1 MIVLKCIAVDD
12 EPLALRLVETFI
24 EQTPFLQLA
33 CSCDNAVEAMS
44 LIREQQPDIV
54 FLDINMPNLTGM
66 ELARLLQEQPGP
78 LPKIIFTTAYNH
90 YAIEGYRV
98 NAVDYLLKPFSY
110 EEFLRAANKVLQ
122 MSEEASNQFHSVS
135 ADDEFI
141 FLKVEYQWVRISLK
155 DILYIESLKDYVK
168 VHLEDSQKSLMSVM
182 SLISLKALEEKLP
195 SSKFMRIN
203 RSFIVPL
210 DKISS
215 ISKNS
220 IFIGKTEI
228 TVGEQYKETFKTIVD
243 KWLK

>member
-1 MIVLKCIAVDD
+1 MTILKCIAVDD
-12 EPLALRLVETFI
+12 EPLALKLVETFI
-24 EQTPFLQLA
+24 EQTPFLELITT
-33 CSCDNAVEAMS
+33 CDNAVEAMGI
-44 LIREQQPDIV
+44 IRETKPDVV

-66 ELARLLQEQPGP
+66 ELARLIQDQSGP

-110 EEFLRAANKVLQ
+110 EEFLRASTKVLQ
-122 MSEEASNQFHSVS
+122 LHEEANNTHFQNIA

-155 DILYIESLKDYVK
+155 DICYIESLKDYVK
-168 VHLEDSQKSLMSVM
+168 VHLEDSQKALL

-195 SSKFMRIN
+195 SSKFMRVH
-203 RSFIVPL
+203 RSFIVSL
-210 DKISS
+210 DKISA

-220 IFIGKTEI
+220 IFIDKIEI
-228 TVGEQYKETFKTIVD
+228 TVGEQYKEAFKIVVD

>member
-1 MIVLKCIAVDD
+1 MSLLKCIAVDD
-12 EPLALRLVETFI
+12 EPLALKLVQTFI
-24 EQTPFLQLA
+24 DQTPFLELTA
-33 CSCDNAVEAMS
+33 SCDNAVEAME
-44 LIREQQPDIV
+44 LIREKQPDIV

-66 ELARLLQEQPGP
+66 ELARLLQEQPGT

-90 YAIEGYRV
+90 YAIEGYKV

-110 EEFLRAANKVLQ
+110 EEFLRAANKVLLQ
-122 MSEEASNQFHSVS
+122 TTEASNQSQS
-135 ADDEFI
+135 ITADDEFI

-168 VHLEDSQKSLMSVM
+168 VHLDDSQKTVL

-195 SSKFMRIN
+195 SAKFMRIH
-203 RSFIVPL
+203 RSFIVCL
-210 DKISS
+210 DKINA

-220 IFIGKTEI
+220 VFIGKTEI
-228 TVGEQYKETFKTIVD
+228 TVGEQYKEAFKTIVD

>member
-1 MIVLKCIAVDD
+1 MSLLKCIAVDD
-12 EPLALRLVETFI
+12 EPLALKLVQTFI
-24 EQTPFLQLA
+24 DQTPFLELTA
-33 CSCDNAVEAMS
+33 SCDNAVEAME
-44 LIREQQPDIV
+44 LIREKQPDVV

-66 ELARLLQEQPGP
+66 ELARLLQEQPGT

-90 YAIEGYRV
+90 YAIEGYKV

-110 EEFLRAANKVLQ
+110 EEFLRAVNKVLLQ
-122 MSEEASNQFHSVS
+122 TTEASNQSQS
-135 ADDEFI
+135 ITADDEFI

-168 VHLEDSQKSLMSVM
+168 VHLDDSQKTVL

-195 SSKFMRIN
+195 SAKFMRIH
-203 RSFIVPL
+203 RSFIVCL
-210 DKISS
+210 DKINA

-220 IFIGKTEI
+220 VFIGKTEI
-228 TVGEQYKETFKTIVD
+228 TVGEQYKEAFKTIVD

>member
-1 MIVLKCIAVDD
+1 MAVLKCIAVDD

-24 EQTPFLQLA
+24 EQTPFLQLTA
-33 CSCDNAVEAMS
+33 SCDNAVEAMS
-44 LIREQQPDIV
+44 LIREKQPDLV

-66 ELARLLQEQPGP
+66 ELARLLQEQPGQI
-78 LPKIIFTTAYNH
+78 PKIVFTTAYNH
-90 YAIEGYRV
+90 YAIEGYKV

-122 MSEEASNQFHSVS
+122 ITEEASNNFQTVA

-141 FLKVEYQWVRISLK
+141 FLKVEYQWVRIALK
-155 DILYIESLKDYVK
+155 EILYIESLKDYVK
-168 VHLEDSQKSLMSVM
+168 VHLDDSQKGVL

-195 SSKFMRIN
+195 LAKFMRVH
-203 RSFIVPL
+203 RSFIVSL
-210 DKISS
+210 DKINA
-215 ISKNS
+215 ITKNS

>member
-1 MIVLKCIAVDD
+1 MTVLKCIAVDD
-12 EPLALRLVETFI
+12 EPLALKLVETFI
-24 EQTPFLQLA
+24 HQTPFLELITT
-33 CSCDNAVEAMS
+33 CDNAVDAMGI
-44 LIREQQPDIV
+44 IREEKPDVV

-66 ELARLLQEQPGP
+66 ELARLLQDQPGP
-78 LPKIIFTTAYNH
+78 LPKIVFTTAYNH

-110 EEFLRAANKVLQ
+110 EEFLRASSKVLQ
-122 MSEEASNQFHSVS
+122 LHEEANNNAFQNIA

-155 DILYIESLKDYVK
+155 DICYIESLKDYVK
-168 VHLEDSQKSLMSVM
+168 VHLEDSQKALL

-195 SSKFMRIN
+195 SSKFMRVH
-203 RSFIVPL
+203 RSFIVSL
-210 DKISS
+210 DKISA

-220 IFIGKTEI
+220 IFIDKIEI
-228 TVGEQYKETFKTIVD
+228 TVGEQYKEAFKVMVD

>member
-1 MIVLKCIAVDD
+1 MTILKCIAVDD
-12 EPLALRLVETFI
+12 EPLALKLVETFI
-24 EQTPFLQLA
+24 HQTPFLELITT
-33 CSCDNAVEAMS
+33 CDNAVDAMS
-44 LIREQQPDIV
+44 IIRDKQPDIV

-66 ELARLLQEQPGP
+66 ELARLLQDQPGP

-110 EEFLRAANKVLQ
+110 EEFLRASNKVLQ
-122 MSEEASNQFHSVS
+122 LSEEANNQFQGVTVE
-135 ADDEFI
+135 DEFI

-155 DILYIESLKDYVK
+155 DITYIESLKDYVK
-168 VHLEDSQKSLMSVM
+168 VHLEDSQKAFL

-195 SSKFMRIN
+195 SSKFMRVH
-203 RSFIVPL
+203 RSFIIAL
-210 DKISS
+210 DKISA

-220 IFIGKTEI
+220 IFIDKIEI
-228 TVGEQYKETFKTIVD
+228 TVGEQYKEAFKIMVD

>member
-1 MIVLKCIAVDD
+1 MTILRCIAVDD
-12 EPLALRLVETFI
+12 EPLALKLVETFI
-24 EQTPFLQLA
+24 HQTPFLELITT
-33 CSCDNAVEAMS
+33 CDNAVDAMGI
-44 LIREQQPDIV
+44 IREEKPDVV

-66 ELARLLQEQPGP
+66 ELARLLQDQAGP
-78 LPKIIFTTAYNH
+78 LPKIVFTTAYNH

-110 EEFLRAANKVLQ
+110 EEFLRASSKVLQ
-122 MSEEASNQFHSVS
+122 LHEEANNNAFQNIA

-155 DILYIESLKDYVK
+155 EICYIESLKDYVK
-168 VHLEDSQKSLMSVM
+168 VHLEDSQKAVL

-195 SSKFMRIN
+195 SSKFMREH
-203 RSFIVPL
+203 RSFIVSL
-210 DKISS
+210 DKISA

-220 IFIGKTEI
+220 IFIDKIEI
-228 TVGEQYKETFKTIVD
+228 TVGEQYKEAFKTMVD

>member
-1 MIVLKCIAVDD
+1 MTTLKCIAVDD

-24 EQTPFLQLA
+24 EQTPFLQLTA
-33 CSCDNAVEAMS
+33 SCDNAVEAMS
-44 LIREQQPDIV
+44 LIREKQPDLV

-66 ELARLLQEQPGP
+66 ELARLLQEQPG
-78 LPKIIFTTAYNH
+78 LVPKIVFTTAYNH
-90 YAIEGYRV
+90 YAIEGYKV

-122 MSEEASNQFHSVS
+122 ITEEASNNFQTVA

-141 FLKVEYQWVRISLK
+141 FLKVEYQWVRIPLK
-155 DILYIESLKDYVK
+155 EILYIESLKDYVK
-168 VHLEDSQKSLMSVM
+168 VHLDDSQKGVL

-195 SSKFMRIN
+195 SAKFMRVH
-203 RSFIVPL
+203 RSFIVSL
-210 DKISS
+210 DKINA
-215 ISKNS
+215 ITKNS

>member
-1 MIVLKCIAVDD
+1 MSLLKCIAVDD
-12 EPLALRLVETFI
+12 EPLALKLVQTFI
-24 EQTPFLQLA
+24 AQTPFLELTA
-33 CSCDNAVEAMS
+33 SCDNAVEAME
-44 LIREQQPDIV
+44 LIREKQPDIL

-66 ELARLLQEQPGP
+66 ELARLLQEQPGT

-90 YAIEGYRV
+90 YAIEGYKV

-110 EEFLRAANKVLQ
+110 EEFLRAANKVLLQ
-122 MSEEASNQFHSVS
+122 TQEASNQMQTIT

-168 VHLEDSQKSLMSVM
+168 VHLDDSQKTVL

-195 SSKFMRIN
+195 SSKFMRIH
-203 RSFIVPL
+203 RSFIVCL
-210 DKISS
+210 DKINA

-220 IFIGKTEI
+220 VFIGKTEI
-228 TVGEQYKETFKTIVD
+228 TVGEQYKEAFKTIVD

>member
-1 MIVLKCIAVDD
+1 MTVLKCIAVDD
-12 EPLALRLVETFI
+12 EPLALKLVETFI
-24 EQTPFLQLA
+24 HQTPFLELITT
-33 CSCDNAVEAMS
+33 CDNAVDAMGI
-44 LIREQQPDIV
+44 IRETKPDLV

-66 ELARLLQEQPGP
+66 ELARLLQDQGGP
-78 LPKIIFTTAYNH
+78 LPKIVFTTAYNH

-110 EEFLRAANKVLQ
+110 EEFLRASSKVLQ
-122 MSEEASNQFHSVS
+122 LTEEANNTFTTIA

-155 DILYIESLKDYVK
+155 DITYIESLKDYVK
-168 VHLEDSQKSLMSVM
+168 VHLEDSQKALM

-195 SSKFMRIN
+195 SSKFMRVH
-203 RSFIVPL
+203 RSFIVSL
-210 DKISS
+210 EKISA

-220 IFIGKTEI
+220 IFIDKIEI
-228 TVGEQYKETFKTIVD
+228 TVGEQYKEAFKTLVD

>member
-1 MIVLKCIAVDD
+1 MAVLKCIAVDD
-12 EPLALRLVETFI
+12 EPLALKLVETFI
-24 EQTPFLQLA
+24 EQTPFLQLTA
-33 CSCDNAVEAMS
+33 SCDNAVEAMS
-44 LIREQQPDIV
+44 LIREKQPDLV

-66 ELARLLQEQPGP
+66 ELARLLQEQPG
-78 LPKIIFTTAYNH
+78 LVPKIVFTTAYNH
-90 YAIEGYRV
+90 YAIEGYKV

-122 MSEEASNQFHSVS
+122 ITEEASNNFQTVA

-141 FLKVEYQWVRISLK
+141 FLKVEYQWVRIPLK
-155 DILYIESLKDYVK
+155 EILYIESLKDYVK
-168 VHLEDSQKSLMSVM
+168 VHLDDSQKGVL

-195 SSKFMRIN
+195 SAKFMRVH
-203 RSFIVPL
+203 RSFIVSL
-210 DKISS
+210 DKINA
-215 ISKNS
+215 ITKNS

>member
-122 MSEEASNQFHSVS
+122 MSEEASNQFHSVA

-168 VHLEDSQKSLMSVM
+168 VHFEDSQKSLM
-182 SLISLKALEEKLP
+182 SLISLKALEEKLS

>member
-1 MIVLKCIAVDD
+1 MTVLKCIAVDD
-12 EPLALRLVETFI
+12 EPLALKLVQTFI
-24 EQTPFLQLA
+24 EQTPFLELIA
-33 CSCDNAVEAMS
+33 SCDNAVEALT
-44 LIREQQPDIV
+44 LIREKQPDLV

-78 LPKIIFTTAYNH
+78 LPKIVFTTAYNH

-122 MSEEASNQFHSVS
+122 ITEDASNHFQTIT

-155 DILYIESLKDYVK
+155 DISYIESLKDYVK
-168 VHLEDSQKSLMSVM
+168 VHLDDSQKAVL

-195 SSKFMRIN
+195 SSKFMRVH
-203 RSFIVPL
+203 RSYIVSL
-210 DKISS
+210 DKISA

-220 IFIGKTEI
+220 IFIDKAEI
-228 TVGEQYKETFKTIVD
+228 TVGEQYKETFKAIVE
-243 KWLK
+243 KWIK

>member
-1 MIVLKCIAVDD
+1 MTVLKCIAVDD
-12 EPLALRLVETFI
+12 EPLALKLVQTFI
-24 EQTPFLQLA
+24 DQTPFLELSA
-33 CSCDNAVEAMS
+33 SCDNAVEAMT
-44 LIREQQPDIV
+44 IIKEKQPDLV

-78 LPKIIFTTAYNH
+78 SPKIIFTTAYNH
-90 YAIEGYRV
+90 YAIEGYKV

-122 MSEEASNQFHSVS
+122 ITEESSNHYQPITT
-135 ADDEFI
+135 DDEFF

-155 DILYIESLKDYVK
+155 DVLYIESLKDYVK
-168 VHLEDSQKSLMSVM
+168 VHLVDSQKTVL

-195 SSKFMRIN
+195 SAKFMRIH
-203 RSFIVPL
+203 RSYIVSL
-210 DKISS
+210 DKIDT

-228 TVGEQYKETFKTIVD
+228 TVGEQYKEAFKTIVE

>member
-1 MIVLKCIAVDD
+1 MTTLKCIAVDD
-12 EPLALRLVETFI
+12 EPLALKLVETFI
-24 EQTPFLQLA
+24 EQTPFLELIS
-33 CSCDNAVEAMS
+33 SCDNAVEAMGV
-44 LIREQQPDIV
+44 IREKQPDVV

-78 LPKIIFTTAYNH
+78 LPKIVFTTAYNH

-122 MSEEASNQFHSVS
+122 LAEETSNENPQST
-135 ADDEFI
+135 AEDDFI
-141 FLKVEYQWVRISLK
+141 FLKVEYQWVKVNLK

-168 VHLEDSQKSLMSVM
+168 VHLENSDKALM

-195 SSKFMRIN
+195 SSKFMRMN
-203 RSFIVPL
+203 RSFIVSL
-210 DKISS
+210 EKISA

-220 IFIGKTEI
+220 IFINKTEI
-228 TVGEQYKETFKTIVD
+228 TVGEQYKETFKVIVD
-243 KWLK
+243 KWIK

>member
-1 MIVLKCIAVDD
+1 MTTLKCIAVDD

-24 EQTPFLQLA
+24 EQTPFLQLTA
-33 CSCDNAVEAMS
+33 SCDNAVEAMS
-44 LIREQQPDIV
+44 IIREKQPDLV

-66 ELARLLQEQPGP
+66 ELARLLQEQPG
-78 LPKIIFTTAYNH
+78 LVPKIVFTTAYNH
-90 YAIEGYRV
+90 YAIEGYKV

-122 MSEEASNQFHSVS
+122 ITEEASNNFQTVA

-141 FLKVEYQWVRISLK
+141 FLKVEYQWVRIPLK
-155 DILYIESLKDYVK
+155 EILYIESLKDYVK
-168 VHLEDSQKSLMSVM
+168 VHLDDSQKGVL

-195 SSKFMRIN
+195 SAKFMRVH
-203 RSFIVPL
+203 RSFIVSL
-210 DKISS
+210 DKINA
-215 ISKNS
+215 ITKNS

>member
-1 MIVLKCIAVDD
+1 MTILKCIAVDD
-12 EPLALRLVETFI
+12 EPLALKLVETFI
-24 EQTPFLQLA
+24 QQTPFLELITT
-33 CSCDNAVEAMS
+33 CDNAVEAMG
-44 LIREQQPDIV
+44 LIRETKPDVV

-66 ELARLLQEQPGP
+66 ELARLIQDQPGP

-90 YAIEGYRV
+90 YAIEGYKV

-110 EEFLRAANKVLQ
+110 EEFLRASTKVLQ
-122 MSEEASNQFHSVS
+122 LSEEANNQFQNIA

-155 DILYIESLKDYVK
+155 DICYIESLKDYVK
-168 VHLEDSQKSLMSVM
+168 VHLEDSQKALL

-195 SSKFMRIN
+195 SSKFMRVH
-203 RSFIVPL
+203 RSFIVSL
-210 DKISS
+210 DKISA

-220 IFIGKTEI
+220 IFIDKIEI
-228 TVGEQYKETFKTIVD
+228 TVGEQYKEAFKIVVD

>member
-1 MIVLKCIAVDD
+1 MSLLKCIAVDD
-12 EPLALRLVETFI
+12 EPLALKLVQTFI
-24 EQTPFLQLA
+24 NQTPFLELTA
-33 CSCDNAVEAMS
+33 SCDNAVEAME
-44 LIREQQPDIV
+44 LIREKQPDLV

-90 YAIEGYRV
+90 YAIEGYKV

-110 EEFLRAANKVLQ
+110 EEFLRAANKVLLQ
-122 MSEEASNQFHSVS
+122 SQEVS
-135 ADDEFI
+135 SQIQAVTADDEFI

-168 VHLEDSQKSLMSVM
+168 VHLDDTQKTVL

-195 SSKFMRIN
+195 SAKFMRIH
-203 RSFIVPL
+203 RSFIVCL
-210 DKISS
+210 DKINA

-220 IFIGKTEI
+220 VFIGKTEI
-228 TVGEQYKETFKTIVD
+228 TVGEQYKEAFKTIVD

>member
-1 MIVLKCIAVDD
+1 MTILKCIAVDD
-12 EPLALRLVETFI
+12 EPLALKLVQTFI
-24 EQTPFLQLA
+24 EQTPFLELSA
-33 CSCDNAVEAMS
+33 SCDNAVEALT
-44 LIREQQPDIV
+44 LIREKQPDLV

-66 ELARLLQEQPGP
+66 ELARLLQEHPGP
-78 LPKIIFTTAYNH
+78 LPKIVFTTAYNH

-122 MSEEASNQFHSVS
+122 ITEDTSNHFQSIT

-155 DILYIESLKDYVK
+155 DISYIESLKDYVK
-168 VHLEDSQKSLMSVM
+168 VHLDDSQKAVL

-195 SSKFMRIN
+195 SSKFMRVH
-203 RSFIVPL
+203 RSYIVSL
-210 DKISS
+210 DKISA

-220 IFIGKTEI
+220 IFIDKAEI
-228 TVGEQYKETFKTIVD
+228 TVGEQYKETFKAIVE
-243 KWLK
+243 KWIK

>member
-12 EPLALRLVETFI
+12 EPLALKLVETFI
-24 EQTPFLQLA
+24 EQTPFLQLVQ
-33 CSCDNAVEAMS
+33 SCDNAIEAMS
-44 LIREQQPDIV
+44 LIREQQPDII
-54 FLDINMPNLTGM
+54 FLDINMPNLSGM
-66 ELARLLQEQPGP
+66 ELARLLQEQQGT

-110 EEFLRAANKVLQ
+110 EEFLRAAGKVLQ
-122 MSEEASNQFHSVS
+122 LTEEASGQFQSIT
-135 ADDEFI
+135 ADDDDFI

-168 VHLEDSQKSLMSVM
+168 VHLENSPKGLM

-195 SSKFMRIN
+195 SLKFMRIN
-203 RSFIVPL
+203 RSFIVAL
-210 DKISS
+210 DKINS

-220 IFIGKTEI
+220 IFINKTEI

>member
-1 MIVLKCIAVDD
+1 MTILKCIAVDD

-24 EQTPFLQLA
+24 EQTPFLELI
-33 CSCDNAVEAMS
+33 STCDNAVDAMG
-44 LIREQQPDIV
+44 LIRETKPDLV
-54 FLDINMPNLTGM
+54 FLDINMPNLSGM
-66 ELARLLQEQPGP
+66 ELARLIQDQPGP

-90 YAIEGYRV
+90 YAIEGYKV

-110 EEFLRAANKVLQ
+110 EEFLRASSKVLQ
-122 MSEEASNQFHSVS
+122 LSEETNNHFNTIA

-155 DILYIESLKDYVK
+155 DITYIESLKDYVK
-168 VHLEDSQKSLMSVM
+168 VHLEDSQKALL

-195 SSKFMRIN
+195 SSKFMRVH
-203 RSFIVPL
+203 RSFIVSL
-210 DKISS
+210 DKISA

-220 IFIGKTEI
+220 IFIDKIEI
-228 TVGEQYKETFKTIVD
+228 TVGEQYKEAFKTLVD

>member
-1 MIVLKCIAVDD
+1 MTVIKCIAVDD

-24 EQTPFLQLA
+24 EQTPFLELI
-33 CSCDNAVEAMS
+33 STCDNAVDAMG
-44 LIREQQPDIV
+44 LIRETKPDLV
-54 FLDINMPNLTGM
+54 FLDINMPNLSGM
-66 ELARLLQEQPGP
+66 ELARLIQDQAGP

-90 YAIEGYRV
+90 YAIEGYKV

-110 EEFLRAANKVLQ
+110 EEFLRASSKVLQ
-122 MSEEASNQFHSVS
+122 LSEEANNSFNTIA

-155 DILYIESLKDYVK
+155 DITYIESLKDYVK
-168 VHLEDSQKSLMSVM
+168 VHLENSQKVLL

-195 SSKFMRIN
+195 SSKFMRVH
-203 RSFIVPL
+203 RSFIVSL
-210 DKISS
+210 DKISA

-220 IFIGKTEI
+220 IFIDKIEI
-228 TVGEQYKETFKTIVD
+228 TVGEQYKEAFKTLVD